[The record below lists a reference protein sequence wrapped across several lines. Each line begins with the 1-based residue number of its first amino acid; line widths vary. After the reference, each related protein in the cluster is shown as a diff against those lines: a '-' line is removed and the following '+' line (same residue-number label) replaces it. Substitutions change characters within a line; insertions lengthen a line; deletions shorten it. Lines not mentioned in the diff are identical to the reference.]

1 MGEICDGKNEI
12 YLLPLCKCYLESIH
26 IKNVIML
33 KMLLII
39 TNIQKT
45 HYIKHVKYHNFW
57 HLATLSSYFF
67 FFFDLSFSL
76 PFLSFSFFLIV
87 HSIKFYSLSLCF
99 SIFLFLNELWFDSG
113 NRCGWVIVVW
123 CNRWRRWGWFCGLWA
138 CVLFRSLSGLGW
150 FCDSWVSIVDWGGWV
165 TMIRWVWLGFDGCG

>member
-45 HYIKHVKYHNFW
+45 HYIKHVKYHNFL
-57 HLATLSSYFF
+57 HLATLSCY

-87 HSIKFYSLSLCF
+87 HSLKFYSLSLYF
-99 SIFLFLNELWFDSG
+99 SIFLFLDELWFDSG
-113 NRCGWVIVVW
+113 NQCGWVIVVR
-123 CNRWRRWGWFCGLWA
+123 CNWWRWGWFCGLWV
-138 CVLFRSLSGLGW
+138 CVLFRSLLGLGW

-165 TMIRWVWLGFDGCG
+165 TVIRRVWLGFDECG